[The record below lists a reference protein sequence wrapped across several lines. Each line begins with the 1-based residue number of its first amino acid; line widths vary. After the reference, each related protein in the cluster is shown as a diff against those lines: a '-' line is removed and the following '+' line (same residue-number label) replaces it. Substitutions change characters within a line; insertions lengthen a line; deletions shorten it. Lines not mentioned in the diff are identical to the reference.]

1 MNQRKA
7 GVILSY
13 ISMGLHTII
22 NFIYIPML
30 LMFLSKEQYGLYQLV
45 GSMIAYLAVMDFG
58 FSNTTIRYYSRA
70 LAKKDNVE
78 QENLLATMMR
88 IYLFISM
95 AIIIVGIILL
105 YVLLPFFMNTLTSN
119 DIITAKYVYFILL
132 INIAIIIPG
141 NIFTAIIQ
149 AHEKF
154 VFLKSI
160 NILNI
165 ILQPLLV
172 FIILHFKSS
181 IVALAVVQTMCNI
194 LVFILNGYYSIFKLN
209 VKFKLHKWN
218 NTFIKEILSFSFFI
232 FLGAIVDQI
241 YWKTG
246 QVILGAVVGTVAV
259 AIYSISM
266 QFAMSYLAISTNM
279 CTVFLPKLS
288 ALTTKSNYMEEINK
302 IFTKIGRL
310 QFYVVMLMFFGFYL
324 FGRQFILLWVGN
336 DFIDAYKYALIL
348 MGALI
353 IPLIQNTGILILQ
366 AKNKHAFRSLMY
378 LVIAILNV
386 IISIPLAKK
395 YGAMA
400 CALVTASC
408 LLLGQG
414 LIINIYY
421 NHLGITIIKFWK
433 EIIKLFVPMII
444 PVLIFALF
452 LNHYSISNNIMN
464 LLWQIILFVAF
475 YSFILWKFDFNDYEK
490 NLVLSVIK
498 KIKRQ
503 R

>member
-7 GVILSY
+7 GVVLSY
-13 ISMGLHTII
+13 LSTGLHTII

-45 GSMIAYLAVMDFG
+45 GSMVAYLTVMDFG
-58 FSNTTIRYYSRA
+58 FANTTIRYYSQL
-70 LAKKDNVE
+70 LAKKDVVG

-88 IYLFISM
+88 IYTFIS
-95 AIIIVGIILL
+95 ISIIVIGIISL
-105 YVLLPFFMNTLTSN
+105 YVLIPFFTTTLTPN

-132 INIAIIIPG
+132 FNLAILIPG
-141 NIFTAIIQ
+141 NIFVAIIQ

-154 VFLKSI
+154 IFLKTI
-160 NILNI
+160 NILNV
-165 ILQPLLV
+165 ILQP
-172 FIILHFKSS
+172 
-181 IVALAVVQTMCNI
+181 I
-194 LVFILNGYYSIFKLN
+194 LVFIVLHYKSNIIALAMVQTICNLSVFVLNAYYSLFKLN
-209 VKFKLHKWN
+209 VKFKLHKWDN
-218 NTFIKEILSFSFFI
+218 SFLREILSFSFFV

-246 QVILGAVVGTVAV
+246 QVILGAVVGTVTV

-266 QFAMSYLAISTNM
+266 QFAMSYLGISTNM

-288 ALTTKSNYMEEINK
+288 ALAVKEDSTEINN
-302 IFTKIGRL
+302 IFIKIGRL
-310 QFYVVMLMFFGFYL
+310 QFYVVMLMFSGFLL
-324 FGRQFILLWVGN
+324 FGKNFILLWVGN

-366 AKNKHAFRSLMY
+366 AKNKHAFRSIMY
-378 LVIAILNV
+378 LIIAILNV
-386 IISIPLAKK
+386 IISIPLVKK

-400 CALVTASC
+400 CAIVTASC

-421 NHLGITIIKFWK
+421 NKLGIEIIKFWK
-433 EIIKLFVPMII
+433 VILKLFIPMII
-444 PVLIFALF
+444 PVVSFVLF
-452 LNHYSISNNIMN
+452 FYYYTIQNNILN
-464 LLWQIILFVAF
+464 LSWQIVLFVVL
-475 YSFILWKFDFNDYEK
+475 YSLVLWKLDFNNYEK
-490 NLVLSVIK
+490 NLVLSIIRKFK
-498 KIKRQ
+498 K
-503 R
+503 